1 MSEAFVVY
9 CEMSF
14 ENYLFPIVKSWH
26 GSIYSI
32 RFPSKLQ
39 NPFYFHRFIKIQ
51 SIKCKFKCILGVT
64 SSCNMGKAHATG

>member
-14 ENYLFPIVKSWH
+14 EYYLFPIVKSWH

-39 NPFYFHRFIKIQ
+39 NPFYFHR
-51 SIKCKFKCILGVT
+51 
-64 SSCNMGKAHATG
+64 